1 MQWGGIVVQEAE
13 MPVIAKRSFILT
25 PLHPSC
31 SALEIRL
38 FIALLLR
45 LGEILDKLNGS
56 HVAKPSY

>member
-13 MPVIAKRSFILT
+13 MPVIANFILI
-25 PLHPSC
+25 PLDPSC

-45 LGEILDKLNGS
+45 LGEILDKPNGS